1 MHNHSRNLRSRKS
14 SSLDIPTSMLPVVD
28 AICLGYPSISRERII
43 VLLKKYHYSE
53 QKVREYLDQWMRTM
67 SQSSSSSSSSSLGT
81 SSVGG
86 SISALSDPNH
96 QNPFA
101 SLSSVS
107 TTPITTTTTTPPL
120 LSEFSPSKFV
130 NNNNELADKFEL
142 KNDQTPTT
150 TTTTTS
156 PMMINLS
163 VHDQQIHFES
173 NPTRIV
179 YSESSNSKNVKAKR
193 KGNVSSHIFKLASQI
208 DSSALSLT
216 DTFLQITQFRNSLD
230 ESLFELSGLL
240 KEEIKGVSNTQ
251 NVESLPRSTA
261 LQVDLVNR
269 QLAELEV
276 YEQNLH
282 HFIAQNSNANITPE
296 ILNGVETRE
305 KMRHEVLCNLRNL
318 SKELYDKLT
327 IYEQNEKLVSN
338 ISEMERLFNLV
349 QPKYQSTNINISQD
363 SNFVELL
370 SNAEK
375 YTEYIKKANQKLSLA
390 YQKTNKA
397 YFELLN
403 ALQDEKRLIEEF
415 KNETEM
421 STDECARTIVQLT
434 PAFVQCCKNSDTL
447 NLNENVTHIKELQ
460 SFYSKKIDELRISVD
475 TKTKP
480 DLKSMEQIYSTL
492 CGLKSELREAKRNHL
507 KLKFMK
513 ESHEIDGASKEVLSS
528 LETQVQQA
536 SAVVNECEQK
546 IQTLEKD
553 IETLSQTHPEVTL
566 YLNTIS
572 KQEIQIPNLLKDSK
586 LEVKRSLKDYEILKY
601 INPRVLKVKFA
612 NKISILKQYSFSD
625 ESSRRQ
631 FIKEVHILYKLNHP
645 CVVKLEAFF
654 IEKDFVHVQMEYRG
668 DQTLKEW
675 LSSTKSRSEFEKRHI
690 FHSIAQTMK
699 YIHDNGIIHCDIKPD
714 NIVLSPLFS
723 TLTRSCE
730 PIIMMEQPPQQ
741 HQEDND
747 IAHMYRPILIDFDI
761 SKDTHSLTK
770 SSITI
775 RSTLGFMAPELVHAT
790 FGRNE
795 EFTRSL
801 ISPAIDVWAF
811 GAMMF
816 KAYFP
821 DHEIII
827 MPNESSATI
836 PDHYENV
843 YLKDLLSQCLQ
854 KDPKQ
859 RISAQDLASHIYF
872 HSSIFHELS
881 LHGQIVTTED
891 KMQSFSRFLYHYKR
905 RMQREKSEI
914 IQIKMKREKLVN
926 HTIEAFSSLNSE
938 DLLQRL
944 QIQFYGEIGHDLG
957 GLTSNMYTEFFKQ
970 CISPEYDLFECGNSK
985 TKTFLPKS
993 SADPKIFEAIG
1004 KILIKAIYDQRVI
1017 PEVFSPFLFKFLSYK
1032 PNTMNDD
1039 LNFTKLVITFRDLEL
1054 FDETMAN
1061 SLRLLLAHSGVDEW
1075 CLDFS
1080 EIPGCEEKLVTDE
1093 NKKDY
1098 ALLKIRHVMLT
1109 QRLEQLKALKKG
1121 FESIEELQQS
1131 QLIIF
1136 SWKELMLLCCGSDYI
1151 DAQSIISLLK
1161 FKGFSSNSS
1170 TPNYLIEVISH
1181 FSTVELRQF
1190 IEFVTG
1196 LCGFSYAWSQQGST
1210 QQRYITIQRVSSSRD
1225 SLPVSHVCSFT
1236 LDMPDYDDKDL
1247 LKLKL
1252 LQAIDFSSN
1261 SMTGFHII

>member
-1 MHNHSRNLRSRKS
+1 MFQRNKPTRKPPY
-14 SSLDIPTSMLPVVD
+14 SLEIPTSMLQVVD

-53 QKVREYLDQWMRTM
+53 QKVREYLDQWMRTTT
-67 SQSSSSSSSSSLGT
+67 SNQSLTTFHGNS
-81 SSVGG
+81 
-86 SISALSDPNH
+86 LSDPLN

-101 SLSSVS
+101 SSNAIDIHS
-107 TTPITTTTTTPPL
+107 PIL
-120 LSEFSPSKFV
+120 FI
-130 NNNNELADKFEL
+130 NNNNNNNNNRNELTDKFENI
-142 KNDQTPTT
+142 KDQTIAAA
-150 TTTTTS
+150 S
-156 PMMINLS
+156 PIS
-163 VHDQQIHFES
+163 VHQEHVTTNFES
-173 NPTRIV
+173 NPNSSLA
-179 YSESSNSKNVKAKR
+179 SESNSNKINEVTVTSSKNVKAKR
-193 KGNVSSHIFKLASQI
+193 KGNVSSHLFKLTCQI
-208 DSSALSLT
+208 DSSALSGSFS
-216 DTFLQITQFRNSLD
+216 DTWMQITQFRNSLN

-240 KEEIKGVSNTQ
+240 KEEIKGVCNTQ
-251 NVESLPRSTA
+251 HVESLPRSTA
-261 LQVDLVNR
+261 LHIDLVNR
-269 QLAELEV
+269 QLAELESF
-276 YEQNLH
+276 EQNLH
-282 HFIAQNSNANITPE
+282 NFITQNNTMTPE

-305 KMRHEVLCNLRNL
+305 KMRHEVLDNLRNL
-318 SKELYDKLT
+318 SKDLQDQLSKF
-327 IYEQNEKLVSN
+327 EQNEKLVSN
-338 ISEMERLFNLV
+338 ISEMERLLNLV
-349 QPKYQSTNINISQD
+349 QPKYQTINSNTTQD

-390 YQKTNKA
+390 FQRTNKA
-397 YFELLN
+397 YFEFLN
-403 ALQDEKRLIEEF
+403 ALHDEKTMIEEF
-415 KNETEM
+415 KNETQVSSE
-421 STDECARTIVQLT
+421 DCAQTIVQLT
-434 PAFVQCCKNSDTL
+434 PTFIQCCKNSDTL
-447 NLNENVTHIKELQ
+447 NLNESVTHIKELE
-460 SFYSKKIDELRISVD
+460 SFYSKKIDEMRIFMD
-475 TKTKP
+475 NTPTP
-480 DLKSMEQIYSTL
+480 DLTTIENIYSTL
-492 CGLKSELREAKRNHL
+492 CGLKSELRDAKRNHL

-513 ESHEIDGASKEVLSS
+513 ESHEIDGASKEVLLA
-528 LETQVQQA
+528 LESQVQQA

-572 KQEIQIPNLLKDSK
+572 KQDIPIPNLLKDSK

-612 NKISILKQYSFSD
+612 NKISILKQYSFSND
-625 ESSRRQ
+625 SSRRQ

-654 IEKDFVHVQMEYRG
+654 IEKDFVNVQMEYRG
-668 DQTLKEW
+668 DETLTEW
-675 LSSTKSRSEFEKRHI
+675 LSTNPSEFEKRHI
-690 FHSIAQTMK
+690 FHSIAQTIK

-714 NIVLSPLFS
+714 NIVLSPLS
-723 TLTRSCE
+723 RTTRSE
-730 PIIMMEQPPQQ
+730 PWIEPQQ
-741 HQEDND
+741 QQPHN
-747 IAHMYRPILIDFDI
+747 MYRPILIDFDI

-775 RSTLGFMAPELVHAT
+775 RSTLGFMAPELVHAS
-790 FGRNE
+790 FGNE

-801 ISPAIDVWAF
+801 LSPAIDIWAF

-816 KAYFP
+816 KAYYP

-843 YLKDLLSQCLQ
+843 YLKDLLLQCLQ

-859 RISAQDLASHIYF
+859 RISAQDLSSHIYF
-872 HSSIFHELS
+872 HTSIYHELS
-881 LHGQIVTTED
+881 VHGQLVTTED
-891 KMQSFSRFLYHYKR
+891 KMQSFTRFLYHYKR

-914 IQIKMKREKLVN
+914 IQIKMKREKIVT
-926 HTIEAFSSLNSE
+926 HTIEAFTSLSAE

-970 CISPEYDLFECGNSK
+970 CISPEFNLFECGGNC
-985 TKTFLPKS
+985 KTFLPKPN
-993 SADPKIFEAIG
+993 ADPKLFEAIG

-1017 PEVFSPFLFKFLSYK
+1017 PEVLSPFVFKFLSYK
-1032 PNTMNDD
+1032 PTLNDD
-1039 LNFTKLVITFRDLEL
+1039 PNYSKLLITFRDLEL
-1054 FDETMAN
+1054 YDESIAN
-1061 SLRLLLAHSGVDEW
+1061 SLRLLLSHGGVEEW

-1093 NKKDY
+1093 NKKEF
-1098 ALLKIRHVMLT
+1098 ALLKMRHVMLT

-1121 FESIEELQQS
+1121 FDSIVELQQS

-1151 DAQSIISLLK
+1151 DSQAIISLLK
-1161 FKGFSSNSS
+1161 FKGFSSNST
-1170 TPNYLIEVISH
+1170 TPNHLIEVISE

-1196 LCGFSYAWSQQGST
+1196 LCGFSYSWTQQGSST
-1210 QQRYITIQRVSSSRD
+1210 QTRRITIQKVSSSRE

-1236 LDMPDYDDKDL
+1236 LDMPDYDDKEL
-1247 LKLKL
+1247 LKMKL

-1261 SMTGFHII
+1261 SLTGFHII